1 MSSQSEP
8 LWDKPNAMVDV
19 VAITLVE
26 RELKV
31 ILLKRNTAPFE
42 GEFTLIGGYVH
53 VEEDKTLD
61 DAVTRILRDKA
72 GISGA
77 YTEQLYSFGSAFRD
91 ARGWSITVSYLAIVP
106 YDLIKR
112 LPADVIEVRS
122 IDAVGNLPFDHN
134 EILNKAIE
142 RVHGKSAYSVLP
154 AMFLPPKFTA
164 LQLKDTYEAVLG
176 LPKDYYDQS
185 SFRRKMAELQ
195 IVEIIDNEWTGTG
208 RGKSQL
214 YRVRPGASTFRRTI

>member
-1 MSSQSEP
+1 M
-8 LWDKPNAMVDV
+8 WDKPNAMVDI
-19 VAITLVE
+19 VAVTLVD

-31 ILLKRNTAPFE
+31 VLLKRDAAPSK
-42 GEFTLIGGYVH
+42 GEFALVGGYVH
-53 VEEDKTLD
+53 VDEDRTLD
-61 DAVTRILRDKA
+61 DAVIRILLEKTGIA
-72 GISGA
+72 GV
-77 YTEQLYSFGSAFRD
+77 YTEQLYSFGSASRD

-106 YDLIKR
+106 YGLIEQ
-112 LPADVIEVRS
+112 LQSDAIEVRS
-122 IDAVGNLPFDHN
+122 IDTVGNLPFDHN

-142 RVHGKSAYSVLP
+142 RVRGKGAYSVLP

-176 LPKDYYDQS
+176 LEEDHYDQS

-195 IVEIIDNEWTGTG
+195 IVEMIPNEMAGKG
-208 RGKSQL
+208 REKSQL